1 MELEMKLSV
10 CSSYMDFWVQFP
22 VPHKS
27 EIIAQADNSS
37 VYELESEKQ
46 KLKINLAIQKIKV

>member
-1 MELEMKLSV
+1 ME
-10 CSSYMDFWVQFP
+10 FWVQFP

-27 EIIAQADNSS
+27 EIIAQADNPS
-37 VYELESEKQ
+37 VYELETEKQ